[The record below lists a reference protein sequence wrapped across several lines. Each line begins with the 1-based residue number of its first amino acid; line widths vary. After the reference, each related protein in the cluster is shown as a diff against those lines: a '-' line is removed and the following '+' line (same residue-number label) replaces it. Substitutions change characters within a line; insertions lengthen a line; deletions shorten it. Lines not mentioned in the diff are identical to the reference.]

1 MKAILI
7 LADGFEDSEAI
18 ITQDVLK
25 RAGITVTL
33 AGLNSKI
40 IESSRG
46 VRVIA
51 DTSFSVET
59 AKKYD
64 ALILPGGG
72 RGYKNLTNSASV
84 NETIK
89 YFDKNKKL
97 IAAICAAPLVL
108 ANAGI
113 LENVKATVYPG
124 LEKKIPKPRNEDVIV
139 DGHIITS
146 KGPGTAFLFALKIVE
161 YLLGKKIANEVKREM
176 VIE

>member
-1 MKAILI
+1 MKAII
-7 LADGFEDSEAI
+7 VLANGFEDSEAI

-25 RAGITVTL
+25 RAGIDVTL
-33 AGLNSKI
+33 AGLGNKI

-46 VRVIA
+46 IKIIT
-51 DTSFSVET
+51 DELFSEEL

-72 RGYKNLTNSASV
+72 RGYKNLTNSSSV
-84 NETIK
+84 NNSIH

-97 IAAICAAPLVL
+97 IAAICAAPIVL

-113 LENVKATVYPG
+113 LDNVKATVYPG
-124 LEKKIPKPRNEDVIV
+124 LEKKIPRPRNDNVVV

-146 KGPGTAFLFALKIVE
+146 RGPGTAFLFSLKIIE
-161 YLLGKKIANEVKREM
+161 YLLGKNISEKVRREM
-176 VIE
+176 VVE